1 VQRLRR
7 GESSNHLP
15 PSRLL
20 FYQTDCHLSLRY
32 SLQDGASF
40 IEQARTATF
49 DLNGDDGIVAREQKA
64 SQLKWDRKKRKFVQG
79 DGTGSDNKK
88 LIRSESGARLPAS
101 FKSGRFEE
109 WKEKKKI
116 NLPKVGESEGDIPR
130 QVGYGDDKRYRHN
143 KVTEAKPLDPKST
156 TYEKKMYVAKKKA
169 EKEQEGAPES
179 AGKGGKGK
187 RGAVGQAKNELRSSE
202 DIRRQRKMLEQVSE
216 NGTRRDSAKFA
227 TDDHI
232 LCSAKRRMLDL
243 RRKGARGRGK
253 GKGADDTAL
262 YGAWAMAPVVCRVGG
277 HEHVGYLYLYLFA
290 QFRCDS
296 HGGELGTNQDDHR
309 QW

>member
-1 VQRLRR
+1 M
-7 GESSNHLP
+7 
-15 PSRLL
+15 
-20 FYQTDCHLSLRY
+20 
-32 SLQDGASF
+32 
-40 IEQARTATF
+40 
-49 DLNGDDGIVAREQKA
+49 
-64 SQLKWDRKKRKFVQG
+64 KWDRKKRKFVQG

-88 LIRSESGARLPAS
+88 LIRTESGARLPAS

-156 TYEKKMYVAKKKA
+156 TYEKKMFIAKKKA
-169 EKEQEGAPES
+169 EKEKEGAPEF

-216 NGTRRDSAKFA
+216 RCEREIAIPRLTLFSCIAQSQE
-227 TDDHI
+227 
-232 LCSAKRRMLDL
+232 CSAYEEGRQGEREGTSMKSLWVEIWTGLGSVDL
-243 RRKGARGRGK
+243 RSCTEFAICTLFVKHQ
-253 GKGADDTAL
+253 
-262 YGAWAMAPVVCRVGG
+262 VVSRASG
-277 HEHVGYLYLYLFA
+277 F
-290 QFRCDS
+290 
-296 HGGELGTNQDDHR
+296 
-309 QW
+309 